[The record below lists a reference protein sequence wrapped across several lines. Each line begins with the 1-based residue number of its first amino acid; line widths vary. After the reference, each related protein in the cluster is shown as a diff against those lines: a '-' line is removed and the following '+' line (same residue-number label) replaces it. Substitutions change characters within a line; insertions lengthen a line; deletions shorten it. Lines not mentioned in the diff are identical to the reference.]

1 MQWFTHEPYAGHR
14 DPCPWGRWIDDSP
27 KGEAMSRPTHA
38 LRRFG
43 GMLVLAGLAAVVLSS
58 CMNLNYTL
66 VANPDATVSGTLQLQ
81 VAKEAAS
88 MLGIATAEDL
98 ERQLMSGELTEA
110 GNPKVLDSC
119 VPGLD
124 DTYIILTCSVTNVPL
139 TDIDDG
145 WSLVREGD
153 TLVMTVKTD
162 SGATGEESSAGLG
175 TVSITVTFPGDIIG
189 VEGNG
194 VTKTAPDT
202 IVAKGS
208 LDETLDFTV
217 TASAAGAGG
226 MNPIWILLA
235 AFIVVIAG
243 LALLLFLR
251 RRREQLAPSQVDK
264 AGPVAEVGQID

>member
-1 MQWFTHEPYAGHR
+1 
-14 DPCPWGRWIDDSP
+14 
-27 KGEAMSRPTHA
+27 MSRRA
-38 LRRFG
+38 QVIRRSG
-43 GMLVLAGLAAVVLSS
+43 GMLAVAVLAVAVLSS
-58 CMNLNYTL
+58 CMNITYSL

-98 ERQLMSGELTEA
+98 ATQLKSGELTDA
-110 GNPKVLDSC
+110 GDSKVLDNC
-119 VPGLD
+119 VSGSD
-124 DTYIILTCSVTNVPL
+124 ETYIVLNCGVTNAPL

-153 TLVMTVKTD
+153 TLVMQVRTD
-162 SGATGEESSAGLG
+162 SGATGEEPTVDLG
-175 TVSITVTFPGDIIG
+175 EVTITVTFPGDVIS

-208 LDETLDFTV
+208 IDETLDFTV
-217 TASAAGAGG
+217 TASALGAGAGG
-226 MNPIWILLA
+226 MVPIWILLIG
-235 AFIVVIAG
+235 FIVVIGA

-251 RRREQLAPSQVDK
+251 RRSASPAPIPADDEKPVDETKQVD
-264 AGPVAEVGQID
+264 

>member
-1 MQWFTHEPYAGHR
+1 
-14 DPCPWGRWIDDSP
+14 
-27 KGEAMSRPTHA
+27 MSRNTQA
-38 LRRFG
+38 LRRSG

-124 DTYIILTCSVTNVPL
+124 DTYIILNCSVTNVPL

>member
-1 MQWFTHEPYAGHR
+1 
-14 DPCPWGRWIDDSP
+14 
-27 KGEAMSRPTHA
+27 MSRPTHA
-38 LRRFG
+38 IRRVG
-43 GMLVLAGLAAVVLSS
+43 GMLALAGLAVVVVSS
-58 CMNLNYTL
+58 CMNVNYTL
-66 VANPDATVSGTLQLQ
+66 VANSDATVSGTLQLQ

-98 ERQLMSGELTEA
+98 ESELKSGELTDE
-110 GNPKVLDSC
+110 GNSKVLDNC
-119 VPGLD
+119 VPGSD
-124 DTYIILTCSVTNVPL
+124 DTFIILNCSVTNAPL

-153 TLVMTVKTD
+153 NLVMHVKTD
-162 SGATGEESSAGLG
+162 SGATGDASSVDLG
-175 TVSITVTFPGDIIG
+175 AVSITVTFPGDIIS

-194 VTKTAPDT
+194 VTKTAADT

-208 LDETLDFTV
+208 LEQTLDFTV
-217 TASAAGAGG
+217 TASAAGAGS

-251 RRREQLAPSQVDK
+251 RRREQPAPSQVGT
-264 AGPVAEVGQID
+264 AEPVAEVEKID